1 MGGRGRAGWGGREP
15 MEAAKWVR
23 ALPEGR
29 LRSAGALVI
38 AKGLVESDPEMAREW
53 LRLAKGDP
61 EHVGVQAALDA
72 GR

>member
-1 MGGRGRAGWGGREP
+1 MGGTGREP

-29 LRSAGALVI
+29 LRSAGALVS
-38 AKGLVESDPEMAREW
+38 ARGVVDSDPEMAREW
-53 LRLAKGDP
+53 LRQAEGHP
-61 EHVGVQAALDA
+61 ERAGVQAALDA

>member
-1 MGGRGRAGWGGREP
+1 MGGTGREP

-38 AKGLVESDPEMAREW
+38 AKGLVDSDPEIAREW
-53 LRLAKGDP
+53 LRLAKGDT
-61 EHVGVQAALDA
+61 ERAGVKAALDA